1 MLTKDQK
8 KKLRSLS
15 HSEPTLV
22 FIGKN
27 GITET
32 VLESFEISLNVH
44 NLVKVG
50 IQKASETTVQE
61 VIDAITEQ
69 FSCEVV
75 SSIGR
80 VILFYRDNPKGRIR
94 V

>member
-15 HSEPTLV
+15 HAEPTLV
-22 FIGKN
+22 FVGKN
-27 GITET
+27 GITDT

-50 IQKASETTVQE
+50 IQKASETTVEE
-61 VIDAITEQ
+61 VIEVITDT

-75 SSIGR
+75 SKIGR
-80 VILFYRDNPKGRIR
+80 VVVFYRPNPKGRIR

>member
-22 FIGKN
+22 FVGKN

-50 IQKASETTVQE
+50 IQKASETTVDE
-61 VIDAITEQ
+61 VIEVFSEQ

-75 SSIGR
+75 SKIGR
-80 VILFYRDNPKGRIR
+80 VVVFYRDNPKGRVR

>member
-1 MLTKDQK
+1 MLSKAQK
-8 KKLRSLS
+8 KELRSIS
-15 HSEPTLV
+15 HNEPTLV
-22 FIGKN
+22 FIGKH

-32 VLESFEISLNVH
+32 VLESFEISLNTH

-50 IQKASETTVQE
+50 IQKASETTVAEAVE
-61 VIDAITEQ
+61 VITEQ
-69 FSCEVV
+69 FSCELV

-80 VILFYRDNPKGRIR
+80 VMLFYRDNPKGRIR